1 MKKHRF
7 LSVFLSLVLVLSTV
21 FTGIVFAAPG
31 DSNGETTPPATGKT
45 LVSNGDGTYT
55 LSLSVTGKTE
65 TTSESNKADVIVV
78 LDRSG
83 SMDNNVEGYVANQTW
98 SIGSSHTY
106 TEYTG
111 TRYEYMDTKRLA
123 VAKSAISALADQLG
137 SYNEENPDA
146 V

>member
-55 LSLSVTGKTE
+55 LSLSVTGKAE

-83 SMDNNVEGYVANQTW
+83 SMDESVEGYVANQT
-98 SIGSSHTY
+98 G
-106 TEYTG
+106 
-111 TRYEYMDTKRLA
+111 RYGLVNRRYVKLYYLHNGDYRSL
-123 VAKSAISALADQLG
+123 
-137 SYNEENPDA
+137 
-146 V
+146 